1 MCTFSEEVEPLEHI
15 LSYLKTIYNKA
26 NTGHVNAGELLN
38 KAYAILKIER
48 RQNGWHIIWC
58 CQIVETKINIL
69 RVVYLIKL
77 KATTAV
83 LAPIW
88 DMLRMY
94 LSALVHVNMASR
106 WLYVS
111 IIVLN
116 KTIET
121 LWQLTLVILGMVI
134 LIINFMYV
142 QVYVFVTWE
151 RVVQSCMYVSR
162 YVIFVGHVI

>member
-1 MCTFSEEVEPLEHI
+1 M
-15 LSYLKTIYNKA
+15 
-26 NTGHVNAGELLN
+26 NAGELLN

-94 LSALVHVNMASR
+94 LSALVHVNLASR

-134 LIINFMYV
+134 LIINFKSM
-142 QVYVFVTWE
+142 QAYVFVT
-151 RVVQSCMYVSR
+151 CCTIMYVCVQLCLICRPCYINVSHAWV
-162 YVIFVGHVI
+162 VIN